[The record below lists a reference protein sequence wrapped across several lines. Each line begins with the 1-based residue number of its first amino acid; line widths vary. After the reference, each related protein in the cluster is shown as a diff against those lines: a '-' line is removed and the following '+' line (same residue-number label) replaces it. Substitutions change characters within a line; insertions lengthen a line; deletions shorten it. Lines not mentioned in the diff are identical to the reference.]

1 MASAASPSARS
12 ASLAAALASSCCAR
26 LSILALTSSILAA
39 ASAFICAHLLLGV
52 LDGQVHVDLGLV
64 DSLPEL
70 VTGLA
75 GGSLRRRFRVRDVLL
90 ERVQLCGEVHDPSLP
105 CVDCWSCCSQRRAL
119 AAGASTLPASGR
131 WSWPGGPSKMG
142 RSPLQVDG
150 AGVASMR
157 S

>member
-1 MASAASPSARS
+1 MNITQTPRSSETPASVELLCPLVDLGLDVVHPGGGVGLHLRP
-12 ASLAAALASSCCAR
+12 LAACAGGG
-26 LSILALTSSILAA
+26 LPG
-39 ASAFICAHLLLGV
+39 LLLGV

-105 CVDCWSCCSQRRAL
+105 CVDCRSCCSQRRAL

-131 WSWPGGPSKMG
+131 WSWPGGPSKM
-142 RSPLQVDG
+142 
-150 AGVASMR
+150 
-157 S
+157 